1 MVIRENI
8 MINEREFVRSY
19 SDEGRYLLRDGVAY
33 SEAVDPAEYA
43 EERVYT
49 EGEVM
54 TDEDAAEMDS
64 DTATIEDYQ
73 AALTEMGVSL
83 DD

>member
-1 MVIRENI
+1 MVIRESI
-8 MINEREFVRSY
+8 MINERAFVRSY

-33 SEAVDPAEYA
+33 GEAIDPDEYA

-49 EGEVM
+49 EGDIM
-54 TDEDAAEMDS
+54 SDDDAAGLNGN
-64 DTATIEDYQ
+64 TATVEDYQ
-73 AALTEMGVSL
+73 AALVEMGVSL

>member
-8 MINEREFVRSY
+8 MINERAFVRSY

-33 SEAVDPAEYA
+33 GEAIDPAEYA

-49 EGEVM
+49 EGDVM
-54 TDEDAAEMDS
+54 SDDDAEGLVS
-64 DTATIEDYQ
+64 NTATVEDYQ